1 MARRH
6 RERRGLVVGLLA
18 GRAPTFPE
26 GMRCFIPPLSPD
38 VQKGVRVYGVE
49 GQFVLAVCGKPC

>member
-18 GRAPTFPE
+18 GRVPAFPE
-26 GMRCFIPPLSPD
+26 GTRCFIPPLSPD
-38 VQKGVRVYGVE
+38 VQKGVRVYG
-49 GQFVLAVCGKPC
+49 